1 MDSML
6 SRIGMA
12 ALLAGC
18 LVLVVACTTTSTTAP
33 DGTTTVTRAMDA
45 ETAVAMAQLALTS
58 TEQAFDMWLQY
69 QEAQTDKDAAAYDA
83 EKALRQERIE
93 NLKTTLAALIEARA
107 ALQAQVAQEAAST
120 AASQ

>member
-1 MDSML
+1 MDSVL

-18 LVLVVACTTTSTTAP
+18 LVLVVVGCTTTSTTAP

-69 QEAQTDKDAAAYDA
+69 QEAQTDKDAAAYEA

-93 NLKTTLAALIEARA
+93 NLKTTLAALIEAKA

-120 AASQ
+120 ATQ